1 MTVEELLKFKKKP
14 SLLKYAFRSF
24 RTDGALVIPFVL
36 LIVFFVKSIFLILY
50 IMFAYLVLLAIM
62 YRMDM
67 KIYEVFKD
75 KE

>member
-1 MTVEELLKFKKKP
+1 MTVEELLKFKEKP
-14 SLLKYAFRSF
+14 SLLKYALRSF
-24 RTDGALVIPFVL
+24 RIDGALVIPFVL
-36 LIVFFVKSIFLILY
+36 LIVSLVKSIFLIFY